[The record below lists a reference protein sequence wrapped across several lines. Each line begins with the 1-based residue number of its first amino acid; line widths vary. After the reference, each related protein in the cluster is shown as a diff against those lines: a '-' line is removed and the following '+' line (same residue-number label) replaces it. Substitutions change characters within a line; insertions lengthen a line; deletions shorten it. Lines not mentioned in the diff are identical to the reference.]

1 MNKKYIIILVIAI
14 GVAAGLYIYQN
25 QKKEKDLSAHHNR
38 QYSRMIETAQKS
50 PIAGLVHMGRAL
62 NNFKD
67 KNGAY
72 PAGLSA
78 LYPDFIP
85 VKAFIDNIQ
94 WHYKP
99 SGPSFYLSK
108 TIKSKGD
115 KMLTASIGPNLI
127 PQKESD
133 VVVAAIETPQ
143 KIITDNEIKPTKK
156 SSKSDSL
163 LASTE
168 KTNTRAKTIRP
179 KIPSAGLTD
188 SRGKLK
194 NSAKAADNK
203 KKSSRELEKV
213 ATHKL
218 AKKELFVQGINRK
231 QEILVWKND
240 DGSLGFSNI
249 QYPRSKEL
257 TVYDK
262 GEWVQIRRKSSYA
275 RTRKGGR

>member
-1 MNKKYIIILVIAI
+1 MTC
-14 GVAAGLYIYQN
+14 GVDPL
-25 QKKEKDLSAHHNR
+25 LS
-38 QYSRMIETAQKS
+38 
-50 PIAGLVHMGRAL
+50 
-62 NNFKD
+62 D
-67 KNGAY
+67 
-72 PAGLSA
+72 
-78 LYPDFIP
+78 
-85 VKAFIDNIQ
+85 
-94 WHYKP
+94 
-99 SGPSFYLSK
+99 
-108 TIKSKGD
+108 
-115 KMLTASIGPNLI
+115 
-127 PQKESD
+127 
-133 VVVAAIETPQ
+133 
-143 KIITDNEIKPTKK
+143 
-156 SSKSDSL
+156 
-163 LASTE
+163 
-168 KTNTRAKTIRP
+168 
-179 KIPSAGLTD
+179 LTD
-188 SRGKLK
+188 SRGKLN